1 MSSPLYFEFLASVWD
16 QLPEEDREVFAELWH
31 GYEQVI
37 ASVYQK
43 AVELNLNLSMS
54 DLQAWSTSRW
64 LPYTFADENKITR
77 AATLTSNQD
86 LSAGINTTTR
96 SLLKL
101 SFDDGEPFEVDIRGK
116 LPSIT
121 KIEEIVQNIN
131 FGAGFKFAS
140 TLYENTVI
148 RLTTKTA
155 GPQSKITVY
164 QTSIPAANAC
174 EFVLGVD
181 PDNLPRTVP
190 EFKYPYSI
198 VYKKVSSIPSM
209 RDAIRDESATI
220 ELTEGIDYTLETD
233 AVCFK
238 SQPPE
243 KLWAERTQVDDEN
256 PWHNFGFL
264 TDIYQKN
271 SPRYVGVLQGLWFA
285 LWNGP
290 KPSNVRI
297 SLYLL
302 FGLPTAPEDAVV
314 TAITDQREETVD
326 DRLVTI
332 PGTMTLLGI
341 SGTTHL
347 ITIPVGLFPEVDVG
361 ESVKLFQPLTDGIA
375 VFDKINSPGFVE
387 REVGRG
393 GIQRFLTDNA
403 SHGLGD
409 TDETKAL
416 RMLEE
421 YTFLPQISV
430 EAFVYP
436 DINLKNVKIFLDA
449 FRPLNKTY
457 LFQVVVGVFRDK
469 LGLTDTMEQDIDYTL
484 GETLDLNETTY
495 IPTTNIT
502 YYEEKLGSN
511 VTIGLPYYE
520 GNDVEGLDMDPH
532 GVVMDEK
539 LDIEVWTGRTLAYS
553 ESLGR
558 DVWVGGTLEYSFP
571 A

>member
-1 MSSPLYFEFLASVWD
+1 MSSPVYFEFLASVWD

-43 AVELNLNLSMS
+43 AVELNLNLSMN

-64 LPYTFADENKITR
+64 LPYTFVDANKIIR

-86 LSAGINTTTR
+86 LSAGINTTSK

-101 SFDDGEPFEVDIRGK
+101 SVDDGEPFEVDIRGN

-121 KIEEIVQNIN
+121 KIDEIVQNIN

-140 TLYENTVI
+140 TLYENTI
-148 RLTTKTA
+148 IHLTSKSV
-155 GPQSKITVY
+155 GPQSKITVHE
-164 QTSIPAANAC
+164 TSIPSANAC
-174 EFVLGVD
+174 EFILGVD
-181 PDNLPRTVP
+181 PDFLPYTVP

-209 RDAIRDESATI
+209 RDAIRDESLSLELI
-220 ELTEGIDYTLETD
+220 EGQDYKLEAG
-233 AVCFK
+233 AVCFR

-243 KLWAERTQVDDEN
+243 KLWAERTQVDEET

-302 FGLPTAPEDAVV
+302 FGLPTAPEDAIV
-314 TAITDQREETVD
+314 TAITDQRDEIVD
-326 DRLVTI
+326 DRLITI
-332 PGTMTLLGI
+332 PGSMTLRGK
-341 SGTTHL
+341 SGSIHQ
-347 ITIPVGLFPEVDVG
+347 IVIPVGLFPEVEVG
-361 ESVKLFQPLTDGIA
+361 EAVTLFQPLTDGIA

-393 GIQRFLTDNA
+393 GIQRFLTDEA
-403 SHGLGD
+403 SHGFGD

-416 RMLEE
+416 KMLEE

-436 DINLKNVKIFLDA
+436 DINLKNVMIFLDA

-457 LFQVVVGVFRDK
+457 LFQVVVGVFKDK
-469 LGLTDTMEQDIDYTL
+469 LSLIDPLELDIDYTL
-484 GETLDLNETTY
+484 GETLDLNETSY
-495 IPTTNIT
+495 MPTTNIT
-502 YYEEKLGSN
+502 YYEDKFGSN
-511 VTIGLPYYE
+511 VTVGLPYYE

-539 LDIEVWTGRTLAYS
+539 LELEVWKDGIF
-553 ESLGR
+553 
-558 DVWVGGTLEYSFP
+558 DYSFQ